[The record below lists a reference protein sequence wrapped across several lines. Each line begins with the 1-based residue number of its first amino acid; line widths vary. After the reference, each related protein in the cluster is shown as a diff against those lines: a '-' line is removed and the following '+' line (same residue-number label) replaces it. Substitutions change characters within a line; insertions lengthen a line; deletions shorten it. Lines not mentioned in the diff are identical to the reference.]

1 MMIAFTALLGVSALM
16 VTSIRSAPTLAETR
30 PTTTAPTAG
39 MVFVPAGRFQMGW
52 DGEGGRYDERPAH
65 QVHVDAFWIDQT
77 EVTNEQFAAFV
88 EATGYV
94 TTAERAPTWDE
105 LKKQL
110 PPGTP
115 KPPDG
120 VLVAGSLVFTPP
132 NHPVDLRDFSQW
144 WTWTPGASW
153 RHPEG
158 PGSSIAG
165 REAHP
170 VVHVSYDDAS
180 AYAEWAGKRLPTEAE
195 WERAARFGHDG
206 DRLSWG
212 NDLHP
217 DGNHMANIW
226 QGRFPDDNT
235 AEDGHVGTAPVRSF
249 PPNALGLY
257 DMAGNVWEWT
267 TDQFHPDT
275 YSQRVETIDVG
286 GCCRNPIG
294 PATTA
299 DPRNPYAAVSRVH
312 KGGSFLCHESYC
324 ESYRPSAKMATPPD
338 TGMSHLGFRCVRD
351 MDAESVQSEKEKQ

>member
-1 MMIAFTALLGVSALM
+1 
-16 VTSIRSAPTLAETR
+16 
-30 PTTTAPTAG
+30 
-39 MVFVPAGRFQMGW
+39 
-52 DGEGGRYDERPAH
+52 
-65 QVHVDAFWIDQT
+65 
-77 EVTNEQFAAFV
+77 
-88 EATGYV
+88 
-94 TTAERAPTWDE
+94 
-105 LKKQL
+105 
-110 PPGTP
+110 
-115 KPPDG
+115 